1 MGCAWLWIV
10 SAGTRALEPTQ
21 ARGGGAY
28 MSDWLL
34 ALHSSTETLG
44 IALVGAQAPMQEAR
58 VVCRSLGRALTNELV
73 ISLQQVLPSD
83 QWTDIKRLA
92 VATGPG
98 GFTGTRLTVVLA
110 RTLAQQLG
118 VPLHGVSSFAL
129 MAPRLRK
136 HLPETQQQEPF
147 SIVQTLPRRGQV
159 AGRYRIAKT
168 GVEELESPRLLT
180 EREQPSPAI
189 PMDVDVA
196 ADVLELLRCCQN
208 CHVRDHP
215 GPWDPVL
222 PIYPTSP
229 VGPV

>member
-1 MGCAWLWIV
+1 
-10 SAGTRALEPTQ
+10 
-21 ARGGGAY
+21 

-44 IALVGAQAPMQEAR
+44 IALVAVEAPMEDAR

-73 ISLQQVLPSD
+73 ISLQQLLPAD
-83 QWTDIKRLA
+83 QWADIRRLA

-118 VPLHGVSSFAL
+118 APLHGVSSFAL
-129 MAPRLRK
+129 MAPRLRNQ
-136 HLPETQQQEPF
+136 LPELQRDESF

-159 AGRYRIAKT
+159 AGRYKIVKT
-168 GVEELESPRLLT
+168 EVEELESPRLLS
-180 EREQPSPAI
+180 ECDQPAPAVA
-189 PMDVDVA
+189 MAVDVP
-196 ADVLELLRCCQN
+196 ADVLELLRFRRQ
-208 CHVRDHP
+208 CHDRDLP
-215 GPWDPVL
+215 GPWEPVL

>member
-1 MGCAWLWIV
+1 
-10 SAGTRALEPTQ
+10 
-21 ARGGGAY
+21 

-44 IALVGAQAPMQEAR
+44 IALVAVEAPMEDAR

-73 ISLQQVLPSD
+73 ISLQQLLPTD
-83 QWTDIKRLA
+83 QWADIKRLA

-118 VPLHGVSSFAL
+118 APLHGVSSFAL
-129 MAPRLRK
+129 MAPRLR
-136 HLPETQQQEPF
+136 HQLPELQRDESF

-159 AGRYRIAKT
+159 AGRYKIVKT
-168 GVEELESPRLLT
+168 EVEELESPRLLS
-180 EREQPSPAI
+180 ECDQPAPAVA
-189 PMDVDVA
+189 MAVDVP
-196 ADVLELLRCCQN
+196 ADVLELLRFCRQ
-208 CHVRDHP
+208 CHDRDLP
-215 GPWDPVL
+215 GPWEPVL

-229 VGPV
+229 VGPI

>member
-1 MGCAWLWIV
+1 
-10 SAGTRALEPTQ
+10 
-21 ARGGGAY
+21 

-44 IALVGAQAPMQEAR
+44 IALVDAEAPIDEAR
-58 VVCRSLGRALTNELV
+58 VMSRSVGRALTNELV
-73 ISLQQVLPSD
+73 SSLLQLLPAD
-83 QWTDIKRLA
+83 EWFGIKRLA

-118 VPLHGVSSFAL
+118 APLHGVSSFAL

-136 HLPETQQQEPF
+136 QLPEPQQEQPF

-159 AGRYRIAKT
+159 AGRYRIANSV
-168 GVEELESPRLLT
+168 VEELEPPRLLVD
-180 EREQPSPAI
+180 QDLPSPALA
-189 PMDVDVA
+189 MDVDVH
-196 ADVLELLRCCQN
+196 ADVLQLLRCCRD
-208 CHVRDHP
+208 CHARDLP

-229 VGPV
+229 VEPV

>member
-1 MGCAWLWIV
+1 
-10 SAGTRALEPTQ
+10 
-21 ARGGGAY
+21 

-44 IALVGAQAPMQEAR
+44 IALSAVEAPIEEAR
-58 VVCRSLGRALTNELV
+58 VLSCSLGRSLTNELV
-73 ISLQQVLPSD
+73 VSLQQLLPAD
-83 QWTDIKRLA
+83 QWSGIRRMA

-129 MAPRLRK
+129 MAPRLSK
-136 HLPETQQQEPF
+136 QLPAEHQKSPF

-159 AGRYRIAKT
+159 AGRYR
-168 GVEELESPRLLT
+168 VSNLDVQELESPRLLAA
-180 EREQPSPAI
+180 EEQPSPAVPMAVDV
-189 PMDVDVA
+189 PMDV
-196 ADVLELLRCCQN
+196 LQLLQLCGD
-208 CHVRDHP
+208 CHQLQLP
-215 GPWDPVL
+215 GPWDSVL

>member
-1 MGCAWLWIV
+1 
-10 SAGTRALEPTQ
+10 
-21 ARGGGAY
+21 

-44 IALVGAQAPMQEAR
+44 IALVGAEAPMQEAH

-73 ISLQQVLPSD
+73 ISLQQVLPSN
-83 QWTDIKRLA
+83 QWINIKRLA

-110 RTLAQQLG
+110 RTLAQQLE

-136 HLPETQQQEPF
+136 QLPEEQQQEPF

-159 AGRYRIAKT
+159 AGRYRIAKAE
-168 GVEELESPRLLT
+168 VEELESPRLLA
-180 EREQPSPAI
+180 ERDHPSPAI

-196 ADVLELLRCCQN
+196 ADVLELLRCCQDS
-208 CHVRDHP
+208 HFRDHP

>member
-1 MGCAWLWIV
+1 
-10 SAGTRALEPTQ
+10 
-21 ARGGGAY
+21 
-28 MSDWLL
+28 MSSWLL

-44 IALVGAQAPMQEAR
+44 IALVGAEAPMQEAR
-58 VVCRSLGRALTNELV
+58 VMCRSLGRALTNELV
-73 ISLQQVLPSD
+73 ISLQQLLPAD
-83 QWTDIKRLA
+83 QWADISRLA

-118 VPLHGVSSFAL
+118 APLHGVSSFAL
-129 MAPRLRK
+129 MAPRLRNQ
-136 HLPETQQQEPF
+136 LPEPQRDEPF

-159 AGRYRIAKT
+159 AGRYRIANT
-168 GVEELESPRLLT
+168 EVEELETPRLLSD
-180 EREQPSPAI
+180 RDQPAPAVA
-189 PMDVDVA
+189 MAVDVP
-196 ADVLELLRCCQN
+196 ADVLQLLRCCRD
-208 CHVRDHP
+208 CHQRDLP

>member
-1 MGCAWLWIV
+1 
-10 SAGTRALEPTQ
+10 
-21 ARGGGAY
+21 

-44 IALVGAQAPMQEAR
+44 IALVAAEAPMGEAR
-58 VVCRSLGRALTNELV
+58 VMCRSLGRALTNELV
-73 ISLQQVLPSD
+73 ISLQQLLPAD
-83 QWTDIKRLA
+83 QWADIRRLA

-118 VPLHGVSSFAL
+118 TPLHGVSSFAL
-129 MAPRLRK
+129 MAPRL
-136 HLPETQQQEPF
+136 HQQLPELQRDQPF

-159 AGRYRIAKT
+159 AGRYRIVKAK
-168 GVEELESPRLLT
+168 VEELESPRLLS
-180 EREQPSPAI
+180 ERDQPAPAVA
-189 PMDVDVA
+189 MAVDVP
-196 ADVLELLRCCQN
+196 ADVRQLLRYCRE
-208 CHVRDHP
+208 CHDRDLP

>member
-1 MGCAWLWIV
+1 
-10 SAGTRALEPTQ
+10 
-21 ARGGGAY
+21 

-44 IALVGAQAPMQEAR
+44 IALVAVEAPMEDAR

-73 ISLQQVLPSD
+73 ISLQQLLPAD
-83 QWTDIKRLA
+83 QWADIRRLA

-118 VPLHGVSSFAL
+118 APLHGVSSFAL
-129 MAPRLRK
+129 MAPRLRNQ
-136 HLPETQQQEPF
+136 LPELQRDESF

-159 AGRYRIAKT
+159 AGRYKIVKT
-168 GVEELESPRLLT
+168 EVEELESPRLLS
-180 EREQPSPAI
+180 ECDQPAPAVA
-189 PMDVDVA
+189 MAVDVP
-196 ADVLELLRCCQN
+196 ADVLELLRFCRQ
-208 CHVRDHP
+208 CHDRDLP
-215 GPWDPVL
+215 GPWEPVL

-229 VGPV
+229 VGPI

>member
-1 MGCAWLWIV
+1 
-10 SAGTRALEPTQ
+10 
-21 ARGGGAY
+21 

-44 IALVGAQAPMQEAR
+44 IALVAVEAPMEDAR

-73 ISLQQVLPSD
+73 ISLQQLLPAD
-83 QWTDIKRLA
+83 QWADIRRLA

-118 VPLHGVSSFAL
+118 APLHGVSSFAL
-129 MAPRLRK
+129 MAPRLRNQ
-136 HLPETQQQEPF
+136 LPELQRDESF

-159 AGRYRIAKT
+159 AGRYKIVKT
-168 GVEELESPRLLT
+168 EVEELESPRLLS
-180 EREQPSPAI
+180 ECDQPAPAVA
-189 PMDVDVA
+189 MAVDVP
-196 ADVLELLRCCQN
+196 ADVLELLRFCRQ
-208 CHVRDHP
+208 CHDLDLP
-215 GPWDPVL
+215 GPWEPVL